1 VEVAPAHFHRGA
13 RGDQTSGELF
23 IVSTKLA
30 QALRPGWF
38 LEHYLQFIPLDQSPF
53 LIGRGINTGLS
64 LALSVISRHH
74 AELSWNS
81 AEGCWMVRDMGSTN
95 GTFVNDKPVTGLHK
109 VMNGD
114 FLRLASVEV
123 RLAHMPLSQSQTG
136 ANDNKR
142 TDVLGRLPD
151 RTLSVKEKI
160 ERTIGHIIRQGNC
173 TAQDLADTLNVE
185 RSTMYR
191 HVMQEFQM
199 SPSDLLRERRLEYA
213 ADLLKAD
220 KLTVQQVADKTG
232 FESPAH
238 FSRAFKKRF
247 GVVPSQFL
255 DQNPQQ

>member
-1 VEVAPAHFHRGA
+1 MSIEVSHIL
-13 RGDQTSGELF
+13 Q
-23 IVSTKLA
+23 
-30 QALRPGWF
+30 PGWF
-38 LEHYLQFIPLDQSPF
+38 LEHYLQFIPLTKSPF
-53 LIGRGINTGLS
+53 MVGRGIDGGLS
-64 LALSVISRHH
+64 LALGVISRHH

-81 AEGCWMVRDMGSTN
+81 TEGCWMVKDMGSTN

-123 RLAHMPLSQSQTG
+123 RLAHMPQVKAS
-136 ANDNKR
+136 ADNNKR

-191 HVMQEFQM
+191 HVMQEFNI
-199 SPSDLLRERRLEYA
+199 SPSDLLREKRLEYA
-213 ADLLKAD
+213 AELLAAN
-220 KLTVQQVADKTG
+220 KLSVQQVADKTG

-238 FSRAFKKRF
+238 FCRAFKRRY
-247 GVVPSQFL
+247 GVVPSHYS
-255 DQNPQQ
+255 DQSAQTAHAE

>member
-1 VEVAPAHFHRGA
+1 MEVAPAHCCVGA
-13 RGDQTSGELF
+13 RWYWLLGELI
-23 IVSTKLA
+23 IVSSKLT

-38 LEHYLQFIPLDQSPF
+38 LEHYLQFIPLDKSPF

-74 AELSWNS
+74 AELSWNGT
-81 AEGCWMVRDMGSTN
+81 EGCWMVRDMGSTN

-109 VMNGD
+109 VMNRD

-123 RLAHMPLSQSQTG
+123 RLAHMPQSNSSG
-136 ANDNKR
+136 IDNTQR

-191 HVMQEFQM
+191 HVMQEFQL

-255 DQNPQQ
+255 DQSPQQ